1 MRTQSCP
8 DFARL
13 TLAALAVA
21 ASLGACKKEDA
32 VAAPPAIGA
41 LAVVQGN
48 NQSVQAG
55 KELPLPVILRVVS
68 TNGDAMARHSGCHR
82 RGRRGGC
89 GRATFGHQRQQGGVH
104 DQVDVGPSLR
114 G

>member
-68 TNGDAMARHSGCHR
+68 TNGDAMAGIPVAIVVAE
-82 RGRRGGC
+82 GGGC